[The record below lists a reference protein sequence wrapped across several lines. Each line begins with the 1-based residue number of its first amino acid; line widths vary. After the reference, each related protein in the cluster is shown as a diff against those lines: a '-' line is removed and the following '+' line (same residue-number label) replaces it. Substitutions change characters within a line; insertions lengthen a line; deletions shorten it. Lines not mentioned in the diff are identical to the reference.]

1 MPSDIISFLKIIKV
15 LAITIVI
22 GALVAAFFYYIKRRD
37 LFGGFIGAFI
47 VAFIGTLIG
56 CFIIDMLFY
65 DITVKVLE
73 FLTKT
78 IGVNIVAGIIGGY
91 IALFIMNKLNKDKE
105 RTKY

>member
-1 MPSDIISFLKIIKV
+1 MSSDFLSFLKIVKV
-15 LAITIVI
+15 LAITVLI
-22 GALVAAFFYYIKRRD
+22 GAIIAAFFYHVKRRD
-37 LFGGFIGAFI
+37 LFGGFIGAFV

-65 DITVKVLE
+65 DIAVKVLE

-78 IGVNIVAGIIGGY
+78 AGVNIVAGIIGAY
-91 IALFIMNKLNKDKE
+91 VALVIMNKLNKDKE

>member
-1 MPSDIISFLKIIKV
+1 MSPEVLSVLRIIKV
-15 LAITIVI
+15 LAITILI
-22 GALVAAFFYYIKRRD
+22 GAVIAAFFYYVKRRD
-37 LFGGFIGAFI
+37 LFGGFIGAFV

-65 DITVKVLE
+65 DISVRILE

-78 IGVNIVAGIIGGY
+78 AGINIIAGIIGAY
-91 IALFIMNKLNKDKE
+91 IALVIMNKLNRNKE